1 MVLSARMDEI
11 STPTNKAFT
20 IRLSEEQAE
29 ELSVIANVDGM
40 ATAEA
45 VRRAVQAYIDERRGD
60 QDFRRRTREAL
71 KRHEA
76 VLRRFAE

>member
-1 MVLSARMDEI
+1 MDEI